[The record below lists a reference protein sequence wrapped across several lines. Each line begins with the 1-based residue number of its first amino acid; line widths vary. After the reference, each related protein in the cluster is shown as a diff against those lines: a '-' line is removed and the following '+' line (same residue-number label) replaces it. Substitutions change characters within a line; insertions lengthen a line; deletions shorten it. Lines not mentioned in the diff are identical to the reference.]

1 MRARSSA
8 PTNDGGDA
16 NHPSSPSS
24 SSPST
29 RVIGGYLLGE
39 QIGTGGTSL
48 VYKAINQHTGA
59 IRAVK
64 EIPLDHVSPA
74 QLERITSEVELLSRL
89 EHANI
94 TKYEGAI
101 KVGKRLYIL
110 LEYAENGSLA
120 RVVHPSRFGAF
131 PESLAAVYAAQVLRG
146 LAYLHSQGV
155 VHRDIKGANIL
166 TTKEGTVKLADFGV
180 ATKGARRGGAVFGGD
195 EERGK
200 GESATSASGE
210 DDGDGDGDGKAMD
223 EENEALGTPYWMAPE
238 VIELRSVTAAADIWS
253 VGCTIIE
260 LLTSAPPYFDLDP
273 MPALF
278 RIVRDDHPPL
288 PPGISEALKDF
299 LLQCF
304 RRNPK
309 DRPTAEELMNHT
321 WLMDEQRAL
330 NETWPK
336 RDVPGVGGRS
346 ADAADPE
353 DAVIAKVID
362 QMANSGVDGGSFGSS
377 MTRADR
383 SDSQQDLVNWM
394 KNESGSA
401 KAHVEYR
408 KSFGEIMDRLEEA
421 FSKKDVAQAESARED
436 FVRMIEGMTSV
447 LATTEIVST
456 SNACGILYGVL
467 KEASVA
473 VQLRVVAL
481 ECITEVSTSSRDIL
495 TCFVTLGVLPRAL
508 DMLRDSDS
516 TLRAKRAALR
526 LCRTTAKASPVL
538 TRCLVACGALPV
550 LVEMLDHGFSGNG
563 RELTKYAL
571 GALYVAAEIERGD
584 QLPRN
589 ISQTLSVSLANA
601 GLFPKLVTL
610 LGATHTAALEDAAA
624 GAGEDDARSE
634 AASSIS
640 GSIGGASSISR
651 PRAAQAS
658 NGKYYR
664 ELVAEMLYRVAKRGE
679 GCRDVSKALL
689 DVRIVHGCLAQLS
702 VVPHSTATKLLGM
715 IHLLS
720 MQTVAFDTLRDSGA
734 IPKLVKCLETN
745 HKSEHRQ
752 GWEIALKSLHN
763 LCAMSKERQE
773 LAAAV
778 GLIPSLVQ
786 IINDGQQEN
795 SSTKSAMK
803 LAVPL
808 LCAMASTSRKTRELL
823 ENNGALDT
831 YMQLASINSGWTLSA
846 LNAITSWLEIEP
858 WKVEARLLEPDAID
872 VVLEVLEN
880 SEAHNLEALYN
891 LISNSPRL
899 CQALAADGFVPPLM
913 DAITDPDTLPTIRL
927 TLLKMLGVVH
937 EHAQRPKELI
947 IRHDVV
953 GRLKSLF
960 TGDSGVEARSQTV
973 LSQLVDKILRSM
985 RLTRIASVSAS

>member
-1 MRARSSA
+1 MRGASNAPNSPDASDPPSA
-8 PTNDGGDA
+8 SPTPIN
-16 NHPSSPSS
+16 
-24 SSPST
+24 
-29 RVIGGYLLGE
+29 RVIGEYLLGE

-48 VYKAINQHTGA
+48 VYKAINQRTGA

-64 EIPLDHVSPA
+64 EIPLDHVSMT

-94 TKYEGAI
+94 TKYEGAF

-120 RVVHPSRFGAF
+120 RVVHPSRFGGF

-166 TTKEGTVKLADFGV
+166 TTKEGVVKLADFGV

-195 EERGK
+195 EDRGK
-200 GESATSASGE
+200 NASTGDE
-210 DDGDGDGDGKAMD
+210 DETDGGDGTVMD

-260 LLTSAPPYFDLDP
+260 LLTSVPPYFDLDP

-278 RIVRDDHPPL
+278 RIVRDEHPPL

-336 RDVPGVGGRS
+336 RDAPGVGGRS
-346 ADAADPE
+346 ADGADPE

-362 QMANSGVDGGSFGSS
+362 QMANVGIEGGSFASSS
-377 MTRADR
+377 MARADR
-383 SDSQQDLVNWM
+383 SDSQHDLVNWM

-401 KAHVEYR
+401 KSHVECR
-408 KSFGEIMDRLEEA
+408 KSFGEIMERLEEA
-421 FSKKDVAQAESARED
+421 FSKKDVARAESARED

-456 SNACGILYGVL
+456 SSACGVLYSAL
-467 KEASVA
+467 TKAEMP

-495 TCFVTLGVLPRAL
+495 TSFVTLGVLPRAL

-516 TLRAKRAALR
+516 TLRAKRTALR
-526 LCRTTAKASPVL
+526 LCRMTAKASPVF

-550 LVEMLDHGFSGNG
+550 LVDMLDYGFSGNG

-601 GLFPKLVTL
+601 GLFPKLVSL

-624 GAGEDDARSE
+624 GVGEDDARSE

-664 ELVAEMLYRVAKRGE
+664 ELVAEMLYRIAKRGE
-679 GCRDVSKALL
+679 GCQDVSKALL

-720 MQTVAFDTLRDSGA
+720 MQTAAFDTLRDSGA

-745 HKSEHRQ
+745 QKSEHRQ

-786 IINDGQQEN
+786 IINDGQQDN

-846 LNAITSWLEIEP
+846 LNAIASWLEIEP

-899 CQALAADGFVPPLM
+899 CQALAGDGFVPPLM

-960 TGDSGVEARSQTV
+960 TDDSGVEARSQTV